1 MGTLESLKSMF
12 FLVILERPQNYKS
25 LMNFTVSIR
34 LVFILFASACMR
46 GQIDVNEI
54 SFQKVLGEISES
66 SITEILEDRNGFLW
80 IGTTNGILKYDGSSF
95 QNFDAYYNESRVNNF
110 VKEIYEG
117 DSGILYVGTYNGLN
131 FYDETLGVLKRYPFK
146 GESEFINKT
155 DINALLETK
164 NYLWVGT
171 TKNGLFRYNLNTG
184 KVRRLFFNT
193 KDFDYG
199 NVLYI
204 SKYGNNHYVVIN
216 RNAAYVIN
224 HDMAIISSVKLS
236 NIKSVKRVSS
246 NQFLLGSF
254 DGFFSELKIGV
265 NFKINKQNSRKIT
278 DYRISAL
285 EEDASG
291 NIWLAS
297 ENGGVFI
304 LSRESKAMFHLQ
316 NTSED
321 PDVLP
326 NNSIWSIYKA
336 SNGVMWLGSFK
347 RGLCFYDKEYLKF
360 KHEKKNKPIKSSLS
374 NNIATCFLEDKNKNI
389 WIGTDG
395 GGLNYWD
402 RNKKTY
408 THYSLDN
415 GKLNTN
421 VVLSIVRKDN
431 ELWIASWADGITIFD
446 MDSKEYRVMNVENS
460 SLSSK
465 FLENLLKDNH
475 GNIWIATFRGG
486 LHKYNS
492 ITDRLEKIHLVM
504 DGRVLNPTQVITVF
518 EDNLGDIWLGSHGDG
533 VIRLKNENDIWKVAN
548 QYKVRS
554 EEEISISSDFVN
566 VIHQDQNGL
575 LWVGTDSGLNKYST
589 KSNLFIRIEEPE
601 ELKNISIESIE
612 HDEKGSLWLGTNKG
626 LKKYNPFDNELIS
639 YNTSDGVQGANFNS
653 SSSYKLSSKELVFGG
668 SNGFNVFYPNKI
680 KKRKDKPQLYI
691 SKLKIQ
697 NKQVYP
703 NDEFGVLKKTISKTD
718 TLSLDYTHNVINFE
732 FTTVTYRNPEKVS
745 YAYFL
750 EGFEDDWN
758 YVGNKNDVTYTNL
771 DPGKYKLHVKSTNS
785 DGLWV
790 GNEKTL
796 CLEVIPPFW
805 QALWFKVLTIGLLL
819 VVGYLIYYSRTRSVI
834 RNQKKLKKE
843 IALRTKE
850 LQLQKDKLMD
860 VADELSF
867 KNEEIQ
873 RFAFSVSHDLK
884 SPLSNIRTIT
894 ELIQMEFSEKDL
906 PLIEKYME
914 MIDVSC
920 ETMTDLIADI
930 TRVAR
935 IGKIK
940 NNKEMLDTNRMVKL
954 SRVMINTKFEEQ
966 NVALIIKESLPKIYA
981 DRNRIIQVFSN
992 LFDNSI
998 KYMGNQKNPI
1008 IEIKFEEN
1016 NETVTL
1022 FVSDNGSGMD
1032 NKSLKK
1038 LFSPFERFHS
1048 GTNGSG
1054 LGLYMIKQIINSHG
1068 GTISATSEGKGK
1080 GATFIVTLP
1089 K

>member
-1 MGTLESLKSMF
+1 
-12 FLVILERPQNYKS
+12 
-25 LMNFTVSIR
+25 MNFVVFIR
-34 LVFILFASACMR
+34 LVFILFASVYMH

-66 SITEILEDRNGFLW
+66 SITDIMEDSNGFLW
-80 IGTTNGILKYDGSSF
+80 IGTANGILKYDGSSF
-95 QNFDAYYNESRVNNF
+95 QSFDAYYNNSQVNNF
-110 VKEIYEG
+110 VSKIYEG

-131 FYDETLGVLKRYPFK
+131 YYDNTLGVLKRYPFK
-146 GESEFINKT
+146 GESQFINKT
-155 DINALLETK
+155 DINSLLETK
-164 NYLWVGT
+164 NHLWIGT
-171 TKNGLFRYNLNTG
+171 TRNGLFRYNLSTG
-184 KVRRLFFNT
+184 KIKRLFYNA
-193 KDFDYG
+193 KDADYG
-199 NVLYI
+199 NVL
-204 SKYGNNHYVVIN
+204 SLSSYGDSHFVVIN
-216 RNAAYVIN
+216 RNAAYIIDQ
-224 HDMAIISSVKLS
+224 DMAVVSSVKLS
-236 NIKSVKRVSS
+236 YIKSVKQVSS

-285 EEDASG
+285 EKDPSG
-291 NIWLAS
+291 NIWIAS

-304 LSRESKAMFHLQ
+304 LSRKNKATIHLQ

-336 SNGVMWLGSFK
+336 NNGVMWLGSFK
-347 RGLCFYDKEYLKF
+347 RGLSFYDKEYLKF
-360 KHEKKNKPIKSSLS
+360 KHEKKAKPIKSSLS
-374 NNIATCFLEDKNKNI
+374 NNIATCFLEDENKNI

-402 RNKKTY
+402 RNKKRY

-421 VVLSIVRKDN
+421 VVLSIVRNDN
-431 ELWIASWADGITIFD
+431 ELWIASWANGITIFD
-446 MDSKEYRVMNVENS
+446 IETKKYRVLDVENS

-465 FLENLLKDNH
+465 FLENLLKDSQ

-486 LHKYNS
+486 LHRYNV
-492 ITDRLEKIHLVM
+492 TTNTLEKIDLVM
-504 DGRVLNPTQVITVF
+504 DERILNPSQVLTIF
-518 EDNLGDIWLGSHGDG
+518 EDNTGDIWLGSHGDG
-533 VIRLKNENDIWKVAN
+533 VIRLKNKNGTWKVVN
-548 QYKVRS
+548 QYRVTGEKGIG
-554 EEEISISSDFVN
+554 ISNDFVN
-566 VIHQDQNGL
+566 DIHQDKKGS
-575 LWVGTDSGLNKYST
+575 LWVGTDSGLNKYDP
-589 KSNLFIRIEEPE
+589 KSNSFIRIEEPKE
-601 ELKNISIESIE
+601 FRSVSIESIE
-612 HDEKGSLWLGTNKG
+612 YDEKGELWLGTNKG
-626 LKKYNPFDNELIS
+626 LKRYNPSSNELTS
-639 YNTSDGVQGANFNS
+639 YNVSDGVQGANFNS
-653 SSSYKLSSKELVFGG
+653 NSSYMLSSKELVFGG
-668 SNGFNVFYPNKI
+668 SNGFNIFYPNKI

-697 NKQVYP
+697 NKEVYP
-703 NDEFGVLKKTISKTD
+703 NDEFRVLKKTISKTD
-718 TLSLDYTHNVINFE
+718 TLTLNYTHNVINFE
-732 FTTVTYRNPEKVS
+732 FTTITYRNPQKVS

-750 EGFEDDWN
+750 EGFDDDWN

-771 DPGKYKLHVKSTNS
+771 DSGKYKLHVKSTNS

-790 GNEKTL
+790 GNEKIL
-796 CLEVIPPFW
+796 FLEIIPPFW
-805 QALWFKVLTIGLLL
+805 QTIWFKTLMISLLL
-819 VVGYLIYYSRTRSVI
+819 IVSYLIYYSRTRNVL

-850 LQLQKDKLMD
+850 LQFQKNKLMA
-860 VADELSF
+860 VADELST

-906 PLIEKYME
+906 PFIEKYME

-935 IGKIK
+935 IGEIK
-940 NNKEMLDTNRMVKL
+940 NNKEILDTNRIVKL
-954 SRVMINTKFEEQ
+954 SKVMINTKFEEQ
-966 NVALIIKESLPKIYA
+966 NVALIIKESLPNIYA

-998 KYMGNQKNPI
+998 KYMGHQKNPT

-1016 NETVTL
+1016 NEAVT
-1022 FVSDNGSGMD
+1022 FFISDNGSGID
-1032 NKSLKK
+1032 RESLKK

-1048 GTNGSG
+1048 GTKGTG

-1068 GTISATSEGKGK
+1068 GTISATSEGRYK
-1080 GATFIVTLP
+1080 GATFIVTIP

>member
-1 MGTLESLKSMF
+1 
-12 FLVILERPQNYKS
+12 
-25 LMNFTVSIR
+25 MNFVVFIR
-34 LVFILFASACMR
+34 LVFILFASVYVH

-66 SITEILEDRNGFLW
+66 SITDIMEDSNGFLW
-80 IGTTNGILKYDGSSF
+80 IGTANGILKYDGSSF
-95 QNFDAYYNESRVNNF
+95 QSFDAYYNNSQVNNF
-110 VKEIYEG
+110 VSKIYEG

-131 FYDETLGVLKRYPFK
+131 YYDNTLGVLKRYPFK
-146 GESEFINKT
+146 GESQFINKT
-155 DINALLETK
+155 DINSLLETK
-164 NYLWVGT
+164 NHLWIGT
-171 TKNGLFRYNLNTG
+171 TRNGLFRYNLSTG
-184 KVRRLFFNT
+184 KIKRLFYNA
-193 KDFDYG
+193 KDADYG
-199 NVLYI
+199 NVL
-204 SKYGNNHYVVIN
+204 SLSSYGDSHFVVIN
-216 RNAAYVIN
+216 RNAAYIIDQ
-224 HDMAIISSVKLS
+224 DMAVVSSVKLS
-236 NIKSVKRVSS
+236 YIKSVKQVSS

-285 EEDASG
+285 EKDPSG
-291 NIWLAS
+291 NIWIAS

-304 LSRESKAMFHLQ
+304 LSRKNKATIHLQ

-336 SNGVMWLGSFK
+336 NNGVMWLGSFK
-347 RGLCFYDKEYLKF
+347 RGLSFYDKEYLKF
-360 KHEKKNKPIKSSLS
+360 KHEKKAKPIKSSLS
-374 NNIATCFLEDKNKNI
+374 NNIATCFLEDENKNI

-421 VVLSIVRKDN
+421 VVLSIVRNDN
-431 ELWIASWADGITIFD
+431 ELWIASWANGITIFD
-446 MDSKEYRVMNVENS
+446 IETKKYRVLDVENS

-465 FLENLLKDNH
+465 FLENLLKDSQ

-486 LHKYNS
+486 LHRYNV
-492 ITDRLEKIHLVM
+492 TTNTLEKIDLVM
-504 DGRVLNPTQVITVF
+504 DNRILNPSQVLTIF
-518 EDNLGDIWLGSHGDG
+518 EDNMGNIWLGSHGDG
-533 VIRLKNENDIWKVAN
+533 VIRLKKKNGTWKVVN
-548 QYKVRS
+548 QYRVTGEKGIG
-554 EEEISISSDFVN
+554 ISNDFVN
-566 VIHQDQNGL
+566 DIHQDKKGS
-575 LWVGTDSGLNKYST
+575 LWVGTDSGLNKYDP
-589 KSNLFIRIEEPE
+589 KSNSFIRIEEPKE
-601 ELKNISIESIE
+601 FRSVSIESIE
-612 HDEKGSLWLGTNKG
+612 HDEKGELWLGTNKG
-626 LKKYNPFDNELIS
+626 LKRYNPSSNELTS
-639 YNTSDGVQGANFNS
+639 YNVSDGVQGANFNS
-653 SSSYKLSSKELVFGG
+653 NSSYMLSSKELVFGG
-668 SNGFNVFYPNKI
+668 SNGFNIFYPNKI

-697 NKQVYP
+697 NKEVYP
-703 NDEFGVLKKTISKTD
+703 NDEFRVLKKTISKTD
-718 TLSLDYTHNVINFE
+718 TLTLNYTHNVINFE
-732 FTTVTYRNPEKVS
+732 FTTITYRNPQKVS

-750 EGFEDDWN
+750 EGFDDDWN

-771 DPGKYKLHVKSTNS
+771 DSGKYKLHVKSTNS

-790 GNEKTL
+790 GNEKIL
-796 CLEVIPPFW
+796 FLEIIPPFW
-805 QALWFKVLTIGLLL
+805 QTIWFKTLMISLLL
-819 VVGYLIYYSRTRSVI
+819 IVSYLIYYSRTRNVL

-850 LQLQKDKLMD
+850 LQFQKNKLMA
-860 VADELSF
+860 VADELST

-906 PLIEKYME
+906 PFIEKYME

-935 IGKIK
+935 IGEIK
-940 NNKEMLDTNRMVKL
+940 NNKEILDTNRIVKL
-954 SRVMINTKFEEQ
+954 SKVMINTKFEEQ
-966 NVALIIKESLPKIYA
+966 NVALIIKESLPNIYA

-998 KYMGNQKNPI
+998 KYMGHQKNPT

-1016 NETVTL
+1016 KEAVT
-1022 FVSDNGSGMD
+1022 FFISDNGSGID
-1032 NKSLKK
+1032 RESLKK

-1048 GTNGSG
+1048 GTKGTG

-1068 GTISATSEGKGK
+1068 GTISATSEGRYK
-1080 GATFIVTLP
+1080 GATFIVTIP

>member
-1 MGTLESLKSMF
+1 
-12 FLVILERPQNYKS
+12 
-25 LMNFTVSIR
+25 MNFVVFIR
-34 LVFILFASACMR
+34 LVFILFASVYMH

-66 SITEILEDRNGFLW
+66 SITDIMEDSNGFLW
-80 IGTTNGILKYDGSSF
+80 IGTANGILKYDGSSF
-95 QNFDAYYNESRVNNF
+95 QSFDAYYNNSQVNNF
-110 VKEIYEG
+110 VSKIYEG

-131 FYDETLGVLKRYPFK
+131 YYDNTLGVLKRYPFK
-146 GESEFINKT
+146 GESQFINKT
-155 DINALLETK
+155 DINSLLETK
-164 NYLWVGT
+164 NHLWIGT
-171 TKNGLFRYNLNTG
+171 TRNGLFRYNLSTG
-184 KVRRLFFNT
+184 KIKRLFYNA
-193 KDFDYG
+193 KDADYG
-199 NVLYI
+199 NVL
-204 SKYGNNHYVVIN
+204 SLSSYGDSHFVVIN
-216 RNAAYVIN
+216 RNAAYIIDQ
-224 HDMAIISSVKLS
+224 DMAVVSSVKLS
-236 NIKSVKRVSS
+236 YIKSVKQVSS

-285 EEDASG
+285 EKDPSG
-291 NIWLAS
+291 NIWIAS

-304 LSRESKAMFHLQ
+304 LSRKNKATIHLQ

-336 SNGVMWLGSFK
+336 NNGVMWLGSFK
-347 RGLCFYDKEYLKF
+347 RGLSFYDKEYLKF
-360 KHEKKNKPIKSSLS
+360 KHEKKAKPIKSSLS
-374 NNIATCFLEDKNKNI
+374 NNIATCFLEDENKNI

-421 VVLSIVRKDN
+421 VVLSIVRNDN
-431 ELWIASWADGITIFD
+431 ELWIASWANGITIFD
-446 MDSKEYRVMNVENS
+446 IETKKYRVLDVENS

-465 FLENLLKDNH
+465 FLENLLKDSQ

-486 LHKYNS
+486 LHRYNV
-492 ITDRLEKIHLVM
+492 TTNTLEKIDLVM
-504 DGRVLNPTQVITVF
+504 DNRILNPSQVLTIF
-518 EDNLGDIWLGSHGDG
+518 EDNMGNIWLGSHGDG
-533 VIRLKNENDIWKVAN
+533 VIRLKKKNGTWKVVN
-548 QYKVRS
+548 QYRVTG
-554 EEEISISSDFVN
+554 EEGIGISNDFVN
-566 VIHQDQNGL
+566 DIHQDKKGS
-575 LWVGTDSGLNKYST
+575 LWVGTDSGLNKYDP
-589 KSNLFIRIEEPE
+589 KSNSFIRIEEPKE
-601 ELKNISIESIE
+601 FRSVSIESIE
-612 HDEKGSLWLGTNKG
+612 YDEKGELWLGTNKG
-626 LKKYNPFDNELIS
+626 LKRYNPSSNELTS
-639 YNTSDGVQGANFNS
+639 YNVSDGVQGANFNS
-653 SSSYKLSSKELVFGG
+653 NSSYMLSSKELVFGG
-668 SNGFNVFYPNKI
+668 SNGFNIFYPNKI

-697 NKQVYP
+697 NKEVYP
-703 NDEFGVLKKTISKTD
+703 NDEFRVLKKTISKTD
-718 TLSLDYTHNVINFE
+718 TLTLNYTHNVINFE
-732 FTTVTYRNPEKVS
+732 FTTITYRNPQKVS

-750 EGFEDDWN
+750 EGFDDDWN

-771 DPGKYKLHVKSTNS
+771 DSGKYKLHVKSTNS

-790 GNEKTL
+790 GNEKIL
-796 CLEVIPPFW
+796 FLEIIPPFW
-805 QALWFKVLTIGLLL
+805 QTIWFKTLMISLLL
-819 VVGYLIYYSRTRSVI
+819 IVSYLIYYSRTRNVL

-850 LQLQKDKLMD
+850 LQFQKNKLMA
-860 VADELSF
+860 VADELST

-906 PLIEKYME
+906 PFIEKYME

-935 IGKIK
+935 IGEIK
-940 NNKEMLDTNRMVKL
+940 NNKEILDTNRIVKL
-954 SRVMINTKFEEQ
+954 SKVMIDTKFEEQ
-966 NVALIIKESLPKIYA
+966 NVALIIKESLPNVYA

-998 KYMGNQKNPI
+998 KYMGHQKNPT

-1016 NETVTL
+1016 NEAVT
-1022 FVSDNGSGMD
+1022 FFISDNGSGID
-1032 NKSLKK
+1032 RESLKK

-1048 GTNGSG
+1048 GTKGTG

-1068 GTISATSEGKGK
+1068 GTISATSEGRYK
-1080 GATFIVTLP
+1080 GATFIVTIP